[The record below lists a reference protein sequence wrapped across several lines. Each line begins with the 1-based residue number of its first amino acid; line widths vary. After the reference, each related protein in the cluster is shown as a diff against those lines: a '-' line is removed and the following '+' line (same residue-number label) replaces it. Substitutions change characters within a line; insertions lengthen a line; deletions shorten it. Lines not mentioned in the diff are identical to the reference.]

1 MTENKELKKAII
13 RSLRKVLDPEL
24 GISVYDLGLIYQV
37 KTDGKNNVRIKMALT
52 APGCPF
58 MESLKEGVAVAAKK
72 AGASSVKV
80 EIVSDPPWR
89 PEMITKEGR
98 KRLGW

>member
-1 MTENKELKKAII
+1 MTENRQLKKAII
-13 RSLRKVLDPEL
+13 RSLKKTLDPEL

-37 KTDGKNNVRIKMALT
+37 KTDDKNNVQIEMALT
-52 APGCPF
+52 VPGCPF
-58 MESLKEGVAVAAKK
+58 MESLKGEVAAAAKK
-72 AGASSVKV
+72 AGANSVKV

-98 KRLGW
+98 KKLGW